1 VLCLG
6 HTLQI
11 KQALGIAGVKT
22 TEYPWASEKTIGG
35 AQADLVIERADGI
48 TNLCEMKFTDT
59 PFSIDANY
67 EVRLLNKMAVYAKE
81 AQTKQPIRLVLVSAS
96 GMADAAHTEHI
107 SRVVT
112 LDDLFA

>member
-1 VLCLG
+1 
-6 HTLQI
+6 
-11 KQALGIAGVKT
+11 
-22 TEYPWASEKTIGG
+22 
-35 AQADLVIERADGI
+35 
-48 TNLCEMKFTDT
+48 
-59 PFSIDANY
+59 
-67 EVRLLNKMAVYAKE
+67 MAVYAKE